1 MKESQVWKLEP
12 GTWNLEPG
20 NWKLETAVGHGP
32 AGRHRLRTAA
42 GRCAAATSDVGYA
55 GKATRY
61 TARCGG
67 SSSSHRELHA
77 AHAALDSVREEAA
90 AVGRQLLPLRSPAE
104 LMALLQ
110 SELLYPLG
118 TPKRSYRV
126 LMELRARGVVVP
138 SQFELD
144 LLLSRLH
151 VNDEWKLALRN
162 MTVPT
167 E

>member
-1 MKESQVWKLEP
+1 
-12 GTWNLEPG
+12 
-20 NWKLETAVGHGP
+20 
-32 AGRHRLRTAA
+32 
-42 GRCAAATSDVGYA
+42 
-55 GKATRY
+55 
-61 TARCGG
+61 
-67 SSSSHRELHA
+67 
-77 AHAALDSVREEAA
+77 
-90 AVGRQLLPLRSPAE
+90 
-104 LMALLQ
+104 MALLQ

>member
-1 MKESQVWKLEP
+1 M
-12 GTWNLEPG
+12 
-20 NWKLETAVGHGP
+20 
-32 AGRHRLRTAA
+32 
-42 GRCAAATSDVGYA
+42 
-55 GKATRY
+55 
-61 TARCGG
+61 
-67 SSSSHRELHA
+67 
-77 AHAALDSVREEAA
+77 REEAA

-104 LMALLQ
+104 LVALLQ

-118 TPKRSYRV
+118 TPKRSYKV

-162 MTVPT
+162 MTVPADQRCVLVPPVT
-167 E
+167 QCVIPGCGGTDFVHARNGRSSQPSRNHAQA